1 MATMNRPTTATTA
14 TASDLVLDA
23 VLEFAAAFDRYN
35 SDDADWHTLMATKD
49 RLRQVAIQH
58 VEPKRDV
65 EPDLFA
71 DVRLWLQCDDD
82 QTTCFM
88 LMDAAGNRGLPT
100 GDIRR
105 LCDAIETDLQDA
117 EAGFLRRLWARSLN

>member
-1 MATMNRPTTATTA
+1 MNSPTATTA
-14 TASDLVLDA
+14 ATSCDAVLDA
-23 VLEFAAAFDRYN
+23 VLAFAAALDRY
-35 SDDADWHTLMATKD
+35 SSGDDADADWHTLIATKD

-71 DVRLWLQCDDD
+71 DVRLWLQCDDE

-88 LMDAAGNRGLPT
+88 LMDAAGNRELPH

-105 LCDAIETDLQDA
+105 LCDAVEADLRDA
-117 EAGFLRRLWARSLN
+117 EAGFLRRLSARSLN